1 MNKKNIAIFTY
12 LCNDLFLD
20 GALALIRSLK
30 TNSPLI
36 TQISEINCLCLEDVS
51 QKSRQLLIKEGYQ
64 IEAIS
69 KNEYLVP
76 NHSNFLGRYK
86 NRAWMMFSKL
96 KIFSFLNYEFIL
108 YLDSDVIVRGE
119 LNNIFNDGYKLA
131 AVEDNIS
138 PNKKNNGLSAG
149 VLAFCP
155 EENIWDLIQE
165 NINNQFDQKNTD
177 QSLLNALFPNFYR
190 LPRKYNTLDKLQRFI
205 KISKRKESFDQSLI
219 YHFNGPKPWIPFY
232 KNYGWKLIPNSGFFE
247 FWIYLLSVNNSRK
260 YKNIIV
266 LILNIS
272 IAPLIGLFNILR
284 LKLNKLKKEIS
295 N

>member
-96 KIFSFLNYEFIL
+96 KIFSFLNYE
-108 YLDSDVIVRGE
+108 
-119 LNNIFNDGYKLA
+119 
-131 AVEDNIS
+131 
-138 PNKKNNGLSAG
+138 
-149 VLAFCP
+149 
-155 EENIWDLIQE
+155 
-165 NINNQFDQKNTD
+165 
-177 QSLLNALFPNFYR
+177 
-190 LPRKYNTLDKLQRFI
+190 
-205 KISKRKESFDQSLI
+205 
-219 YHFNGPKPWIPFY
+219 
-232 KNYGWKLIPNSGFFE
+232 
-247 FWIYLLSVNNSRK
+247 
-260 YKNIIV
+260 
-266 LILNIS
+266 
-272 IAPLIGLFNILR
+272 
-284 LKLNKLKKEIS
+284 
-295 N
+295 